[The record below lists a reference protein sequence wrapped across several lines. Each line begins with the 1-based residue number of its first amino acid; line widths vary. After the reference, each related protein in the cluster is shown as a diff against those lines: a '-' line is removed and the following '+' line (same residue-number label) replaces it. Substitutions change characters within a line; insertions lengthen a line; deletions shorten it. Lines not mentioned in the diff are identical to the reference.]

1 MSSLSK
7 NVRYVGSASGH
18 SFGSLLSG
26 NVQRHANYLKER
38 KPLYPK
44 RHEFLSKLSGITSV
58 TGLNIPEQL
67 YCALFY
73 CIISKGHLLV
83 NISNLGQDGI
93 HTGIVLQQMVPF
105 LVGMKCTYLSCS
117 KLTTLEIL
125 LEKMI
130 SAQTSETHK
139 SDASSVFRAASSSI
153 RKAVN
158 DEQDLGGIYTSS
170 ALPLSTTTS
179 NVTIPLQTQTP
190 KVSIGPHR
198 GPQISQVIIIEN
210 LESAPISTQHALFEV
225 METQKLLL
233 YGRRYSTSEL
243 FTVIVITSG
252 NLDETQNINPL
263 SEKMYDSFLVSVDL
277 SKPLVFQISKEDA
290 HPAYTPKEL
299 VSLRAAVPTIYL
311 NKDVEQYMRNI
322 IFSLRHNSEVTSAI
336 SPKATSSL
344 EQVVRVVALL
354 NGQIFVTPSH
364 VLSIAG
370 SVLCHRITLKTNQ
383 SIMDFFN
390 HILNLEI
397 PPV

>member
-1 MSSLSK
+1 
-7 NVRYVGSASGH
+7 
-18 SFGSLLSG
+18 
-26 NVQRHANYLKER
+26 
-38 KPLYPK
+38 
-44 RHEFLSKLSGITSV
+44 
-58 TGLNIPEQL
+58 
-67 YCALFY
+67 
-73 CIISKGHLLV
+73 
-83 NISNLGQDGI
+83 
-93 HTGIVLQQMVPF
+93 
-105 LVGMKCTYLSCS
+105 
-117 KLTTLEIL
+117 
-125 LEKMI
+125 
-130 SAQTSETHK
+130 
-139 SDASSVFRAASSSI
+139 
-153 RKAVN
+153 
-158 DEQDLGGIYTSS
+158 
-170 ALPLSTTTS
+170 
-179 NVTIPLQTQTP
+179 
-190 KVSIGPHR
+190 
-198 GPQISQVIIIEN
+198 
-210 LESAPISTQHALFEV
+210 

-252 NLDETQNINPL
+252 TLDETQNINPL
-263 SEKMYDSFLVSVDL
+263 NEKMYDSFLMNVDL